1 MMKKLSYEELLKS
14 KVAEID
20 GTKGYLDFLKYF
32 YNYGINFF
40 TVEEKIRF
48 YTELEDISVVDSK
61 LIDYGLLTRIEDI
74 CEELDCGTAE
84 VDPNYFEKFD
94 NDFIELFKRYN
105 LI

>member
-1 MMKKLSYEELLKS
+1 MKKLSYKELLKR
-14 KVAEID
+14 KDEEKD
-20 GTKGYLDFLKYF
+20 GTKGYLDFLKYY

-61 LIDYGLLTRIEDI
+61 LIDYGLLTRIEDM
-74 CEELDCGTAE
+74 CEELDCGSAE
-84 VDPNYFEKFD
+84 ANPNYFVEFD
-94 NDFIELFKRYN
+94 KDFIELFKRYN

>member
-1 MMKKLSYEELLKS
+1 MKKLSYEELLKR
-14 KVAEID
+14 KDEEKD
-20 GTKGYLDFLKYF
+20 GTKGYLDFLKYY

-61 LIDYGLLTRIEDI
+61 LIDYGLLTRIEDM

-94 NDFIELFKRYN
+94 NDFIELFKRYD